1 MMNFARFIPGTP
13 DADFMRQQVGERGIL
28 EKIDAV
34 NETIKRCLGEDYPVS
49 VISNFYKM
57 ITDIEHSLNQNM
69 NDPRAKKLVNTFDE
83 VPETS
88 KAETKKE
95 TPKPET
101 QETQETPETPEKP
114 DATDPNEDAGADTG
128 TDTGAGTVDPTENT
142 GVIDPAEGGESGETG
157 DAGNM
162 DITDNPVSEEVT
174 EGVSEG
180 IQETAGEGDNSES
193 EGISEGTQEPSTD
206 NGESTG
212 PDTTEPEPAEPET
225 KHPTR
230 RSRKKSEGAE

>member
-1 MMNFARFIPGTP
+1 MNFARFIPGTP

-83 VPETS
+83 VPETT
-88 KAETKKE
+88 KAEMKKE
-95 TPKPET
+95 TPKPEVP
-101 QETQETPETPEKP
+101 ETQETPEIP
-114 DATDPNEDAGADTG
+114 DTTDPNEDAGTDTG
-128 TDTGAGTVDPTENT
+128 TGTVDPAENT
-142 GVIDPAEGGESGETG
+142 GVTDPAEGGETG
-157 DAGNM
+157 DTDNA
-162 DITDNPVSEEVT
+162 DNPVSEEVT

-180 IQETAGEGDNSES
+180 IQETAGEEDNPES
-193 EGISEGTQEPSTD
+193 EGISEGTQETADDDKSTD
-206 NGESTG
+206 
-212 PDTTEPEPAEPET
+212 PEPTEPET
-225 KHPTR
+225 KQPTR
-230 RSRKKSEGAE
+230 RGRKKSEGTE